1 MKREVIFMEAII
13 AVLLSGWQALV
24 DYLSISR
31 IIMLA
36 IAFFLSGAI
45 SQFMSQGAVMKY
57 FGPNA
62 KKWLSYLI
70 ATVSGAILAVCSCS
84 VLPMFASIRKKGAG
98 IGPAVTFLFA
108 GPAVNVLAIVFTF
121 NMIGI
126 DIGIARVLGV
136 FFLSPVIGLI
146 MYILYN
152 KSESID
158 ANASMFNIKDDSSR
172 KAWQNLLFFI
182 TLIAIL
188 VSGVKHP
195 IITAVFTVVLII
207 ELILYFKKHELI
219 EWCRATFD
227 LAKKIVPLFLVGV
240 FLAGIIQ
247 AVIPPELMVKFVGNN
262 SFGANA
268 IASVFGAFMYFATL
282 TEVPIVNSFM
292 SLGMLKGPAVAL
304 LLAGP
309 SLSLPNMIVIS
320 KVLGIKKTFTYV
332 GLVILLSAL
341 IGMLAGYII
350 YI

>member
-1 MKREVIFMEAII
+1 MYVILA
-13 AVLLSGWQALV
+13 GWQALI
-24 DYLSISR
+24 DYLTLNR
-31 IIMLA
+31 IISLL

-62 KKWLSYLI
+62 KKGISYLI
-70 ATVSGAILAVCSCS
+70 ASVSGAILAVCSCS

-108 GPAVNVLAIVFTF
+108 GPAINILAITFTF
-121 NMIGI
+121 SLIGV
-126 DIGIARVLGV
+126 DIGFVRVLGAIT
-136 FFLSPVIGLI
+136 LSVVIGFAMYLI
-146 MYILYN
+146 YN
-152 KSESID
+152 NSEIID
-158 ANASMFNIKDDSSR
+158 ANESMFNIEDDHTR
-172 KAWQNLLFFI
+172 KPWQNVLYFI

-195 IITAVFTVVLII
+195 IITGMFVLALIA
-207 ELILYFKKHELI
+207 ELVLYFKKDELI
-219 EWCRATFD
+219 DWCEATFD
-227 LAKKIVPLFLVGV
+227 LAKKIVPLFIVGV
-240 FLAGIIQ
+240 FIAGIIE
-247 AVIPPELMVKFVGNN
+247 AVIPPEYMVKFVGNN
-262 SFGANA
+262 SFGANI

-292 SLGMLKGPAVAL
+292 SLGMLKGPATAL

-320 KVLGIKKTFTYV
+320 KVMGIKKTLTYV
-332 GLVILLSAL
+332 SLVVILSAL
-341 IGMLAGYII
+341 IGMLAGYVI

>member
-1 MKREVIFMEAII
+1 MEA
-13 AVLLSGWQALV
+13 VLNALLAGWHALV
-24 DYLSISR
+24 HYLTISR
-31 IIMLA
+31 IIMLI

-62 KKWLSYLI
+62 KKGLSYLI
-70 ATVSGAILAVCSCS
+70 ASVSGAILAVCSCS

-108 GPAVNVLAIVFTF
+108 GPAINILAITFTF
-121 NMIGI
+121 SLIGV
-126 DIGIARVLGV
+126 DIGFVRVFGAV
-136 FFLSPVIGLI
+136 GLSVVIGLI
-146 MYILYN
+146 MYLLFN
-152 KSESID
+152 KSEVVD
-158 ANASMFNIKDDSSR
+158 ANASMFNIEDDHSR
-172 KAWQNLLFFI
+172 KTWQNIMFFV

-195 IITAVFTVVLII
+195 IITGLFAIGLIV
-207 ELILYFKKHELI
+207 ELVLYFKKDELL

-227 LAKKIVPLFLVGV
+227 LAKKIVPLFIIGV
-240 FLAGIIQ
+240 FLAGVIE
-247 AVIPPELMVKFVGNN
+247 AVIPPEYMVKFVGNN

-268 IASVFGAFMYFATL
+268 IAAVFGAFMYFATL

-292 SLGMLKGPAVAL
+292 ALGMLKGPATAL

-320 KVLGIKKTFTYV
+320 KVMGIKKTLTYV
-332 GLVILLSAL
+332 GLVIVLSAL

>member
-1 MKREVIFMEAII
+1 MEVVLN
-13 AVLLSGWQALV
+13 VLLSGWQALV
-24 DYLSISR
+24 DYLTISR
-31 IIMLA
+31 IIMLI

-62 KKWLSYLI
+62 KKGLSYLI
-70 ATVSGAILAVCSCS
+70 ASVSGAILAVCSCS

-108 GPAVNVLAIVFTF
+108 GPAINILAITFTF
-121 NMIGI
+121 SLIGV
-126 DIGIARVLGV
+126 DIGFVRVFGAV
-136 FFLSPVIGLI
+136 GLSVIIGLI
-146 MYILYN
+146 MYLLFN
-152 KSESID
+152 KSEVVD
-158 ANASMFNIKDDSSR
+158 ANEAMFNIDDDHSR
-172 KAWQNLLFFI
+172 KAWQNILFFI
-182 TLIAIL
+182 TLIGIL

-195 IITAVFTVVLII
+195 IITGILAIGLIAELVLYFEKD
-207 ELILYFKKHELI
+207 ELID
-219 EWCRATFD
+219 WCKATYD
-227 LAKKIVPLFLVGV
+227 LAKKIVPLFIVGV
-240 FLAGIIQ
+240 FLAGVIEAI
-247 AVIPPELMVKFVGNN
+247 IPPEYMVKFVGNN

-268 IASVFGAFMYFATL
+268 IAAVFGAFMYFATL

-292 SLGMLKGPAVAL
+292 ALGMLKGPATAL

-320 KVLGIKKTFTYV
+320 KVMGVKKSLTYV
-332 GLVILLSAL
+332 GLVIVLSAL